1 MLVGMKEK
9 MITITDYMLLVKNVL
24 VYDVQNIIR
33 KTEKKYWNDPDYIE
47 KTIKIKLNEIEKLLI
62 HTQKIYKIFTI
73 RLIC

>member
-1 MLVGMKEK
+1 MKEN